1 MVKKKEIDN
10 VIIDVIKKLIDSD
23 ESAYSIAKHTGVN
36 ASAIQNI
43 RLGNRKVEN
52 LTLATGEKLY
62 LYAIS
67 KEK

>member
-1 MVKKKEIDN
+1 M
-10 VIIDVIKKLIDSD
+10 IISVIKELIDSD
-23 ESAYSIAKHTGVN
+23 ETAYSIAKHSGVS

-62 LYAIS
+62 QYAVA
-67 KEK
+67 KNKNK